1 MLTILDQT
9 YASFE
14 IIIIDDSPSS
24 SAKNVVMSFR
34 GKFELIGCNVK
45 YQRGSGDGLPA
56 ARNLGISLCE
66 NDFFLFLDDD
76 TLLDSDLLSNLAIF
90 LRETPSALG
99 VQPKIVPSV
108 NALNKGLKEKLK
120 KSFYKVM
127 MLSYYDSN
135 KLSVRRSGTNVLPD
149 ILTKT
154 IFAQRLSGCCFCCKR
169 EVFGE
174 LSFDT
179 NLKRWGFMEDLD
191 FSYSV
196 FKLHPNSLYA
206 VPFSKVVHKDATVG
220 RLSMKLRVY
229 METTYWS
236 YIFFKD
242 VFEGSV
248 INLAA
253 FFWALTGSIISVTGT
268 LINKRKPTIEHWRLV
283 YLIGSYFSILKH
295 LREIKQR
302 NLYFFNKQLNK

>member
-1 MLTILDQT
+1 
-9 YASFE
+9 
-14 IIIIDDSPSS
+14 
-24 SAKNVVMSFR
+24 
-34 GKFELIGCNVK
+34 
-45 YQRGSGDGLPA
+45 
-56 ARNLGISLCE
+56 
-66 NDFFLFLDDD
+66 
-76 TLLDSDLLSNLAIF
+76 
-90 LRETPSALG
+90 
-99 VQPKIVPSV
+99 
-108 NALNKGLKEKLK
+108 
-120 KSFYKVM
+120 